1 MSFKKYWKRYLL
13 IGVFICLVLSI
24 GIILRNTLLSCSTYE
39 CLLFPDKNLWKI
51 QTVYEKDSKVF
62 RGLLKHPDYLVR
74 IERVSL
80 MLQQQKADDLTKI
93 RLMQILGLFDTA
105 QSPYPGV
112 ITDRIVCDDK
122 YKPHPNTATTT
133 SGIGITYFSAF
144 LNNRLQYGICTDD
157 QIVYKVY
164 TALFSCQQTNDW
176 YSVEI
181 IVPKENAA
189 TDSVYIGLFRQIG
202 CQRPSVNTGKLLP

>member
-1 MSFKKYWKRYLL
+1 M
-13 IGVFICLVLSI
+13 IGVLVFLLLSV
-24 GIILRNTLLSCSTYE
+24 GIIVWRTRFTCSTYE

-80 MLQQQKADDLTKI
+80 LPQQQKADDLTKI
-93 RLMQILGLFDTA
+93 RLMQIQGLFDTA
-105 QSPYPGV
+105 RSPYPGI
-112 ITDRIVCDDK
+112 ITDRIVCDDT
-122 YKPHPNTATTT
+122 YKPNPKILTTT

-157 QIVYKVY
+157 QIAYKTY

-181 IVPKENAA
+181 IVPKEKAA
-189 TDSVYIGLFRQIG
+189 TDSAYIGLFRQIG